1 MISKWIHDDDRNL
14 AWNVNA
20 GKHPIRIGLSW
31 FEASKFWNDVNLSAA
46 QSHSILEKNWKRK
59 FSSNR
64 CIPHGKSYFRRQ
76 EINFSSES
84 PNPRS
89 LDQFDMR
96 QDFWERN
103 KEKKWITLKL
113 GSWVDIQM
121 TSKKRNGRQN
131 INSHS
136 SRLFLFDLMILNMP
150 TLLQWKETVD

>member
-14 AWNVNA
+14 AWNANA
-20 GKHPIRIGLSW
+20 GIHPIRIGLSW
-31 FEASKFWNDVNLSAA
+31 FEASKVWNDAKLSVV
-46 QSHSILEKNWKRK
+46 QWHSILGKYWKIK
-59 FSSNR
+59 FSSNS

-103 KEKKWITLKL
+103 KEKKMNHSEISIMGRYPNDLE
-113 GSWVDIQM
+113 
-121 TSKKRNGRQN
+121 KKDGRQN
-131 INSHS
+131 INSHR
-136 SRLFLFDLMILNMP
+136 SRLFLFDLMILGMP
-150 TLLQWKETVD
+150 TLLQWKEIVD

>member
-14 AWNVNA
+14 AWNANA

-31 FEASKFWNDVNLSAA
+31 FEASKLWNDVNLSAG
-46 QSHSILEKNWKRK
+46 QLHSTLGKNWKMK
-59 FSSNR
+59 FSSNS

-84 PNPRS
+84 PNQPS

-96 QDFWERN
+96 ENFWERN